1 METLQNGLL
10 IISYLFEVKM
20 KDVLIIT
27 NYFPP
32 ETGAASNRIF
42 HLAEG
47 LQKHNFKVSVIT
59 PLPNYPKG
67 EVFEAYKGHFKH
79 TSHENHITVHR
90 LWIYASNSKNKL
102 LRLMAMLSYS
112 FSLLWFFIWNK
123 IPKTVIIQSPPLL
136 VAFTS
141 VFFLRSKKR
150 KLILNVS
157 DLWPL
162 AGLKLG
168 AFKKNFSYKL
178 LEKIEHFNYNHADL
192 VLGQSEE
199 ILSHVTS
206 LFNDKDTFLYRNYP
220 DFKAPIPNHQLHPSE
235 KLKMVYAGLLGVA
248 QGISKLCEALDYS
261 NMQFHIYGAGAEQN
275 AIESLI
281 KNKSELDIVYHGE
294 VSRKVLHQ
302 ILPTYDFTIIPLLH
316 RIYGSVPSKIFE
328 YARLGLPML
337 YFGGGE
343 GEAIITNNA
352 LGWIAKPSDYH
363 HLNTVISNIERAELQ
378 LKQRHRIQKTA
389 FETFDF
395 KTQFIRLVAHI

>member
-1 METLQNGLL
+1 
-10 IISYLFEVKM
+10 M

-47 LQKHNFKVSVIT
+47 LQKHNFKVSVLT

-67 EVFEAYKGHFKH
+67 RVFEDYRGAFKH
-79 TSHENHITVHR
+79 TSKENNITIHR
-90 LWIYASNSKNKL
+90 LWIYASNSKKKL
-102 LRLMAMLSYS
+102 LRLIAMLSYS
-112 FSLLWFFIWNK
+112 FSLIWFFTWNK

-150 KLILNVS
+150 KIILNVS

-162 AGLKLG
+162 AGLELG
-168 AFKKNFSYKL
+168 AFKKNFSYAL
-178 LEKIEHFNYNHADL
+178 LEKIERFNYKYADL

-199 ILSHVTS
+199 ILTHVKS
-206 LFNDKDTFLYRNYP
+206 LFSEKETFLYRNYP
-220 DFKAPIPNHQLHPSE
+220 DFKVKPPKHETDSSK

-248 QGISKLCEALDYS
+248 QGILKLCEHLNYES
-261 NMQFHIYGAGAEQN
+261 IQFHIYGSGAEQH
-275 AIESLI
+275 AIGRLI
-281 KNKSELDIVYHGE
+281 KNKPELDIVYHGE
-294 VSRKVLHQ
+294 VSRQALHQ
-302 ILPTYDFTIIPLLH
+302 VLANYDFTIIPLLN

-328 YARLGLPML
+328 YARLGIPML

-343 GEAIITNNA
+343 GEDIIEKYK
-352 LGWIAKPSDYH
+352 LGWVAQSSNYED
-363 HLNTVISNIERAELQ
+363 LNAVISKIIFSKLESENRN
-378 LKQRHRIQKTA
+378 KIQKTA
-389 FETFDF
+389 LDQFDF
-395 KTQFIRLVAHI
+395 SAQLIQLIKHI